1 MPPAAVVE
9 LATLALLAL
18 ATRERDSRDPALDVA
33 SEFEYPQK
41 RTVHASNMEQN
52 DNIAP
57 SSGLPQPVVASML
70 VQALEACWRAI
81 RARHPDLPDAVILLG
96 AGDDN
101 PRALKWG
108 HWSPARWTVP
118 TEGHRSEVL
127 IAGES
132 LRRPARDTLG
142 TLVHEAAH
150 GLAWARKIK
159 DVSRQGR
166 YHNEK
171 YKALAEEVGL
181 TVEKHPTYGWAIT
194 TIKPETCELYAEAL
208 AQLEAAVEANRKAHR
223 RGRGDADEGG
233 EGEGEGG
240 SEGGEGEGEGSKRAS
255 TMRACACGRQIRV
268 NAAEYE
274 RGYIMCGL
282 CGKPFLTPGESDEP
296 ADRVIWFA
304 RAVARRAA

>member
-1 MPPAAVVE
+1 MKIVF
-9 LATLALLAL
+9 TY
-18 ATRERDSRDPALDVA
+18 D
-33 SEFEYPQK
+33 
-41 RTVHASNMEQN
+41 MEQN
-52 DNIAP
+52 DANP
-57 SSGLPQPVVASML
+57 SATFSTPTAVVASL
-70 VQALEACWRAI
+70 LLQALEACWRAI
-81 RARHPDLPDAVILLG
+81 RDRYPDLPDAVILLG
-96 AGDDN
+96 AGDEN
-101 PRALKWG
+101 PRSPKWG

-194 TIKPETCELYAEAL
+194 TIKPETCELYADAL

-223 RGRGDADEGG
+223 RARGDVDAGG
-233 EGEGEGG
+233 EGEGEAGG
-240 SEGGEGEGEGSKRAS
+240 EGGAGGDGSEGEGEGSKRAS
-255 TMRACACGRQIRV
+255 TLRACACGRQIRV
-268 NAAEYE
+268 SAAEYE

-282 CGKPFLTPGESDEP
+282 CGKPFLTPGESDAP
-296 ADRVIWFA
+296 ADRVIWIA
-304 RAVARRAA
+304 RAAANRAA

>member
-1 MPPAAVVE
+1 
-9 LATLALLAL
+9 
-18 ATRERDSRDPALDVA
+18 
-33 SEFEYPQK
+33 
-41 RTVHASNMEQN
+41 MEQN
-52 DNIAP
+52 DDIPSAP
-57 SSGLPQPVVASML
+57 LPPPTAVVASML

-81 RARHPDLPDAVILLG
+81 RERHPDLPDAVILLG
-96 AGDDN
+96 AGDEN

-108 HWSPARWTVP
+108 HWSPARWLVP

-132 LRRPARDTLG
+132 LSRPARDTLG

-159 DVSRQGR
+159 DTSRQGR
-166 YHNEK
+166 YHNK
-171 YKALAEEVGL
+171 AYKALAEEVGL
-181 TVEKHPTYGWAIT
+181 TVEKHPVYGWAMT
-194 TIKPETCELYAEAL
+194 TIQPETCELYREAL

-223 RGRGDADEGG
+223 RTARGAGG

-240 SEGGEGEGEGSKRAS
+240 TGGEGGEGGEGEGGKRAS
-255 TMRACACGRQIRV
+255 TLRACACGRKIRV
-268 NAAEYE
+268 SAAEYE

-296 ADRVIWFA
+296 ADRVIWLA
-304 RAVARRAA
+304 RAAANRAA